1 MSQLIKNSFFYTLG
15 NVLPKV
21 ASFFLLPLYT
31 SYLSTEEYGI
41 INSLLALNGVLV
53 IFFTFS
59 LSRSI
64 FRLIYDYNE
73 KEREEFLGTLAVTIF
88 LLASLAT
95 ILLFVGSPIVSLIYS
110 SISFYPYFALA
121 IGASFFSVF
130 SNIPLAYLQVK
141 EKAKNYVSLSLLH
154 FIVTNLGIT
163 FFVVGLEAGAVG
175 YLQGYLLGEV
185 VMALIYVGVTLRFIR
200 LTFKVE
206 YIKVALAFSLP
217 MIPANLSAWV
227 MNLSDR
233 VFLERFTDL
242 QSVGVYSL
250 GYKIAGLV
258 LIFSMAF
265 KKAFDPYFYKLVNTS
280 DDPEK
285 VERKITQLST
295 AFMSVVIFGGFV
307 VSILGEDVISL
318 LFPSEYSRAHI
329 IIPIVS
335 LGFVASQ
342 MSAFYNLSFYQMK
355 NTKIVMYISI
365 FSAVINLA
373 LNYVLIT
380 RFGIIGA
387 AWSTFI
393 TYVFDICVKIILS
406 RKFYPI
412 KMKLWFIILFTVLMS
427 SIFFLSSNFLSFD
440 VKLIGLGLKSLII
453 LAITVFVYFKYLK
466 PYLPRIS
473 KTG

>member
-15 NVLPKV
+15 NILPKV

-31 SYLSTEEYGI
+31 SFLSSEEYGI
-41 INSLLALNGVLV
+41 VNSLLALNGVLV

-73 KEREEFLGTLAVTIF
+73 KEQEEFLGTLAVTIF

-95 ILLFVGSPIVSLIYS
+95 GLLFLGSPLVSLIYT
-110 SISFYPYFALA
+110 SISFYPFYALA

-141 EKAKNYVSLSLLH
+141 EKAKYYVSLSLIH
-154 FIVTNLGIT
+154 FIVVNLAIT
-163 FFVVGLEAGAVG
+163 IFVVVFDSGAIG

-185 VMALIYVGVTLRFIR
+185 VMAFVYIGVSLRFIR
-200 LTFKVE
+200 LTLKLE

-233 VFLERFTDL
+233 VFLEKFTDL
-242 QSVGVYSL
+242 QSVGIYSL

-265 KKAFDPYFYKLVNTS
+265 KKAFDPYFFKLVNQSS
-280 DDPEK
+280 DKDIVNNK
-285 VERKITQLST
+285 VTQLST
-295 AFMSVVIFGGFV
+295 MFMVVVIFGGFV

-318 LFPSEYSRAHI
+318 LFPAEYNRAHI

-342 MSAFYNLSFYQMK
+342 MSAFYNLSFYQEK

-365 FSAVINLA
+365 FSAGVNLL

-393 TYVFDICVKIILS
+393 TYIFDISVKVILS

-412 KMKLWFIILFTVLMS
+412 KMKLWFIMVFSIVLS
-427 SIFFLSSNFLSFD
+427 GVFILSSSFLSFE
-440 VKLIGLGLKSLII
+440 VNLIGLGLKLLII
-453 LAITVFVYFKYLK
+453 IVVAGFVYLKYLQ
-466 PYLPRIS
+466 PYIPEVG
-473 KTG
+473 KTK